1 MVLYMN
7 ILEFHSTNYAFCH
20 NWWKIG
26 DSGEVVKLFSQYEQT
41 RNFCFSGMLCAK
53 LDADWRHGFGHD
65 PDASLHF
72 HY

>member
-1 MVLYMN
+1 MD
-7 ILEFHSTNYAFCH
+7 F
-20 NWWKIG
+20 
-26 DSGEVVKLFSQYEQT
+26 GEVKLFSQYEQT